1 LQGDKKKALAHT
13 IIYIY
18 IYIFF
23 FFFVNFL
30 PHQYVSF
37 SIQILINVHEN
48 KEETQGQIVLK
59 LCDFFQEQCS
69 FYVCIFQIVQKFER
83 VSFQILIAIFG
94 CPIKLLIWKLLF
106 LKPHVVFKFFELKT
120 KS

>member
-1 LQGDKKKALAHT
+1 MLGEEEKMHGMILQGDKKKALAHT
-13 IIYIY
+13 VIFLF
-18 IYIFF
+18 FF

-59 LCDFFQEQCS
+59 LCDFF
-69 FYVCIFQIVQKFER
+69 
-83 VSFQILIAIFG
+83 
-94 CPIKLLIWKLLF
+94 
-106 LKPHVVFKFFELKT
+106 
-120 KS
+120 